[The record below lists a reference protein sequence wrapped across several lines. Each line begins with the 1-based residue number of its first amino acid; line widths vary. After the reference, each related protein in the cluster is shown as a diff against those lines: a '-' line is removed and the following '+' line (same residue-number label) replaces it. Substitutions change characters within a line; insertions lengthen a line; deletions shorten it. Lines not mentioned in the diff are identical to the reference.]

1 MANLKH
7 VVSTYQNLTQ
17 EWNKKPPNLDKCG
30 ELLAKLKASILMGNI
45 KLRFKSQ

>member
-30 ELLAKLKASILMGNI
+30 ELLAKLKVSKLMCNI
-45 KLRFKSQ
+45 KL